1 MEQRPNQSAGPRDFS
16 GPMRG
21 CRLCTRQCRLRS
33 GPVGFENKCGRVGL
47 GSNFFGSVSGRVY
60 LFKKMI
66 YARRVRVR
74 SDSGRVRIL
83 GPKKTSNRG
92 LILNIYSKAQ
102 VECQITPQTHAS
114 NALGYTMLFGNM
126 LYSSQ
131 CCMYDVI
138 IQSNNTPLL
147 S

>member
-1 MEQRPNQSAGPRDFS
+1 
-16 GPMRG
+16 MR
-21 CRLCTRQCRLRS
+21 S
-33 GPVGFENKCGRVGL
+33 GRVGL
-47 GSNFFGSVSGRVY
+47 RSNFFGSVSGRVY
-60 LFKKMI
+60 LFKKII

-74 SDSGRVRIL
+74 SDSGRVWIL
-83 GPKKTSNRG
+83 GPEKTSNRG

-102 VECQITPQTHAS
+102 VECQITPQTH
-114 NALGYTMLFGNM
+114 ALGYTMLFGNM